1 MRVFYHKV
9 IEIECDRCFM
19 ELLTGISSLL
29 IPILIFYIVGYGL
42 VSKVKVYESFLKGAE
57 DGIKV
62 AVEMMPTLI
71 GLLVAVGVLR
81 ASGFLDFLATLLGQ
95 FMEPL
100 GIPAPIVPLIL
111 LKLFSGSAATGLT
124 LDLFRTYGPDSV
136 IGIMASIL
144 MSCSETIFYTIS
156 VYFLAAKVTKTRF
169 TLQGALFTVAADIIM
184 SIWLTG
190 VMMG

>member
-1 MRVFYHKV
+1 M
-9 IEIECDRCFM
+9 
-19 ELLTGISSLL
+19 
-29 IPILIFYIVGYGL
+29 LIFYIVGYGL
-42 VSKVKVYESFLKGAE
+42 VSKVKVYESFLKGAGE
-57 DGIKV
+57 GIKV

-81 ASGFLDFLATLLGQ
+81 ASGFLDFVASLLGNVV
-95 FMEPL
+95 EPI
-100 GIPAPIVPLIL
+100 GVPAPIMPLIL
-111 LKLFSGSAATGLT
+111 IKLFSGSAATGVT
-124 LDLFRTYGPDSV
+124 LDLFRTYGPDSM

-184 SIWLTG
+184 SIWITG
-190 VMMG
+190 VMVR

>member
-1 MRVFYHKV
+1 M
-9 IEIECDRCFM
+9 D
-19 ELLTGISSLL
+19 LLTGISNLL
-29 IPILIFYIVGYGL
+29 IPMLIFYIVGYGL
-42 VSKVKVYESFLKGAE
+42 VSGVKTYESFLKGAG

-62 AVEMMPTLI
+62 AVEMIPTLI

-81 ASGFLDFLATLLGQ
+81 ASGFLDFLASLLGQ

-100 GIPAPIVPLIL
+100 GIPSPVVPLIL

-124 LDLFRTYGPDSV
+124 LDLFRTYGPDSQ
-136 IGIMASIL
+136 IGIMASLL

>member
-1 MRVFYHKV
+1 MDF
-9 IEIECDRCFM
+9 
-19 ELLTGISSLL
+19 LTGISNIIVPL
-29 IPILIFYIVGYGL
+29 LIFYIVGYGL
-42 VSKVKVYESFLKGAE
+42 VSGVKVYESFLKGAGE
-57 DGIKV
+57 GVKV
-62 AVEMMPTLI
+62 AVEMVPTLI

-81 ASGFLDFLATLLGQ
+81 TSGFLDFVASFLGR

-100 GIPAPIVPLIL
+100 GIPAPVVPLIL

-136 IGIMASIL
+136 IGIMASLL

-169 TLQGALFTVAADIIM
+169 TLQGAMFTVIADVIM

>member
-1 MRVFYHKV
+1 
-9 IEIECDRCFM
+9 M
-19 ELLTGISSLL
+19 EWLSGISNLL
-29 IPILIFYIVGYGL
+29 IPMLIFYIVGYGM
-42 VSKVKVYESFLKGAE
+42 VSGVKSYESFLKGAGE
-57 DGIKV
+57 GIKLT
-62 AVEMMPTLI
+62 VEMLPTLI

-81 ASGFLDFLATLLGQ
+81 ASGFLDFLATLLSR

-100 GIPAPIVPLIL
+100 GIPAPVVPLIL

-124 LDLFRTYGPDSV
+124 VDLFRTYGPDSY
-136 IGIMASIL
+136 IGIMASLL

-190 VMMG
+190 VMTG

>member
-1 MRVFYHKV
+1 
-9 IEIECDRCFM
+9 M
-19 ELLTGISSLL
+19 EFLTGISNLL
-29 IPILIFYIVGYGL
+29 IPMLIFYIVGYGL
-42 VSKVKVYESFLKGAE
+42 VSGVKVYESFLKGASE
-57 DGIKV
+57 GVRV
-62 AVEMMPTLI
+62 AVEMVPTLI

-81 ASGFLDFLATLLGQ
+81 ASGFLDFLAALLGR

-100 GIPAPIVPLIL
+100 GIPSPVVPLIL

-124 LDLFRTYGPDSV
+124 LDLFRTYGPDSM
-136 IGIMASIL
+136 IGIMTALL
-144 MSCSETIFYTIS
+144 MSCSETIFYTLS